1 MAPEDAA
8 PDEMGIADVEEW
20 LSTCFLPD
28 KTELQE
34 RTLKTGRSMVI
45 GDRCVIDYGLSGDDI
60 IVCEFSTVNGDVVAE
75 NDVRIDNFCEING
88 DVVAG
93 ADAFIGEGVKI
104 GGKLVVR
111 GDLDIGDNV
120 HIAKG
125 LDAKGGIEIRSPM
138 PVIVYLILYL
148 MTLLQI
154 EGEDRVDAFLTEVFG
169 EDEQEVPLVVPPYSV
184 LNMEVFTVMHAIE
197 IGSGCRLHGNIRA
210 ERIRVGER
218 NTLFG
223 SLRSTGAIGIGTGS
237 TVHGDVVSE
246 GALTVGRKVHI
257 LGSARGTTL
266 ALHDEARVDG
276 TIRAPDGV
284 TMIRS
289 P

>member
-1 MAPEDAA
+1 MARDEEN
-8 PDEMGIADVEEW
+8 PDEKAIADVGEW
-20 LSTCFLPD
+20 LSTCYLPD

-34 RTLKTGRSMVI
+34 RTLKTIRSMVI
-45 GDRCVIDYGLSGDDI
+45 GDRCVIDYGLAGDDI
-60 IVCEFSTVNGDVVAE
+60 IVCEFSTVNGDIVSE
-75 NDVRIDNFCEING
+75 NDVRIDNFCEVNG

-93 ADAFIGEGVKI
+93 ADAFIGEGVEI
-104 GGKLVVR
+104 SGTLVVR

-120 HIAKG
+120 HIGKG

-169 EDEQEVPLVVPPYSV
+169 EDEQDAPLVVPPYSV
-184 LNMEVFTVMHAIE
+184 LNMELFTVMHGIE
-197 IGSGCRLHGNIRA
+197 IGDGCRLHGNIRA
-210 ERIRVGER
+210 ERIRIGEK
-218 NTLFG
+218 NTIFG
-223 SLRSTGAIGIGTGS
+223 SLRSTGAIGIGTGT

-246 GALTVGRKVHI
+246 GVLTVGRKVHI
-257 LGSARGTTL
+257 LGSARGMTL

-276 TIRAPDGV
+276 TIRAADGV